1 LRRSISGLFVLL
13 ILTLNLSPVFGEQ
26 EVSEGVLVDEVV
38 AVVNRQVITRSEV
51 WEEAVLILVEQRGR
65 EGLRYQITPV
75 FLEKVLDMLIN
86 QQVLLD
92 EARRVGLPA
101 VSEHEQSQ
109 LLEGFRSRFPDREG
123 YVRFLLEHGIDESR
137 LSVALVRHLRV
148 EWLKENKLRVMPEV
162 TDVEVRQYYDKHRRD
177 FGSASLKAVA
187 AAIRVRLSQTQQ
199 ERELAR
205 WLGELGKRSE
215 VKVLV
220 DLSAEAEDTHGS

>member
-1 LRRSISGLFVLL
+1 ML
-13 ILTLNLSPVFGEQ
+13 LTLDLSPAYGEEQ
-26 EVSEGVLVDEVV
+26 VPAGLLVDEVV

-65 EGLRYQITPV
+65 EGLRYSITPV

-92 EARRVGLPA
+92 EARRVGLPT
-101 VSEHEQSQ
+101 VSAHEQSQ
-109 LLEGFRSRFPDREG
+109 LLEGFRTRFPDRES
-123 YVRFLLEHGIDESR
+123 YVRFLLEHGMDESR

-148 EWLKENKLRVMPEV
+148 ERLKENKLRVMPEV
-162 TDVEVRQYYDKHRRD
+162 TDVQVRQYYEKHRRD
-177 FGSASLKAVA
+177 FGSASLNDVA

-220 DLSAEAEDTHGS
+220 DLSANAEDSHGN